1 MCKRNKKKQR
11 KKTVHLQTDIKL
23 KFVLIDLLLNLFS
36 TYYHTV
42 FNFFFKVK
50 MCVTVY
56 VILRLF
62 DLKRTQSSNK

>member
-42 FNFFFKVK
+42 FNFF
-50 MCVTVY
+50 
-56 VILRLF
+56 
-62 DLKRTQSSNK
+62 